1 MIGNEHIKPKGFY
14 VYLETEELISILDDD
29 EKGKLFAALFKYAR
43 DGTVPEIT
51 DNRPL
56 IMAFIGC
63 RQQIDR
69 DQKEYER
76 KCRTNRLNGQKGG
89 APKGNQNA
97 RKNNTM
103 PEKSTENNP
112 TLEETTEEKQNFIES
127 GNSFNYQAVV
137 NAFNSI
143 CVSLPKIQKLT
154 DARKKKIKNLQHHLG
169 DMPIEDYFTMIEQSD
184 FLTGRTGKWGNCNF
198 DWILNPTNLTKI
210 IEGNYNNKQ
219 PQQQNIPQ
227 YTQGVDYF

>member
-1 MIGNEHIKPKGFY
+1 MIGNDEHIKPKGFY
-14 VYLETEELISILDDD
+14 VYLETEELIGFLNDD
-29 EKGKLFAALFKYAR
+29 ERGKLFSMLFKYAR
-43 DGTVPEIT
+43 DGTEPEIK

-56 IMAFIGC
+56 LMAFTEC
-63 RQQIDR
+63 RRHIDR

-76 KCRTNRLNGQKGG
+76 KCRTNRINGQKGG

-112 TLEETTEEKQNFIES
+112 MLEETTEEKQS
-127 GNSFNYQAVV
+127 GNSFDYQAVV

-154 DARKKKIKNLQHHLG
+154 DARKKKIKSLQHQLVNISI
-169 DMPIEDYFTMIEQSD
+169 DEYFRMIEQSD

-219 PQQQNIPQ
+219 PQQQNTPQ